1 MIPSQYTFLNS
12 QSKIPLVGALRTS
25 IAQKNVAFHAPGHKQ
40 GQGIPQSLEKL
51 LGKTV
56 FTADLPELPELDN
69 LFAPS
74 GVIQKAQELAAEAF
88 GAENTWFLVNGST
101 CGIVAAILATCNPGD
116 KIILPRNIHQSAIA
130 GLILSGAV
138 PIFINPY
145 YDPLWDLSYSITPNS
160 LKQVLEENSDVKA
173 VMIVYPTYHG
183 ICGDI
188 KSIAELTHRQGI
200 PLLVDEA
207 HGGHFTFHQD
217 LPPCALSMGADLTV
231 QSTHKVLGAMTQ
243 AAMLHLQGTRIDPQK
258 ISRALQLIESTSPS
272 YLLLA
277 SLDAA
282 RQQMA
287 LHGKELLDKTIEFS
301 KKARQ
306 QLSKIQGLSILDF
319 KEPFGSFHYLDNTRL
334 TVNVTALGL
343 SGFEVDEIFHQ
354 QLGITAELPMLR
366 HLAFIISLGNTTD
379 DITKLI
385 SAFQILSNSYFS
397 PNLPIPSSPNLPIPQ
412 SSHPL
417 FSPRETF
424 FAVTEMINFNCSIG
438 RISGDL
444 ICPYPPG
451 IPILMPGEKIT
462 AETLEYLQTVLALGA
477 SVIGCSDSSLQ
488 KLKVLT

>member
-1 MIPSQYTFLNS
+1 MTPLQDTFLNS
-12 QSKIPLVGALRTS
+12 QSKMPLVGALKKL
-25 IAQKNVAFHAPGHKQ
+25 IAQKNVAFHAPGHKK
-40 GQGIPQSLEKL
+40 GQGIPQPLERL

-74 GVIQKAQELAAEAF
+74 GVIQKAQKLAAEAF

-138 PIFINPY
+138 PIFLNPY
-145 YDPLWDLSYSITPNS
+145 YDPLWDLSYSITTNS
-160 LKQVLEENSDVKA
+160 LKQALEENSDVKA

-188 KSIAELTHRQGI
+188 KVIADMTHRQGI

-217 LPPCALSMGADLTV
+217 LPPCALSVGADLTV

-243 AAMLHLQGTRIDPQK
+243 SSMLHLQGTRIDPQR

-287 LHGKELLDKTIEFS
+287 LYGEELLDKTLELS
-301 KKARQ
+301 EKARQ
-306 QLSKIQGLSILDF
+306 QLSQIQGLSILNLEESLGGF
-319 KEPFGSFHYLDNTRL
+319 YYLDTTRL
-334 TVNVTALGL
+334 TVNITALGL
-343 SGFEVDEIFHQ
+343 SGFKVDEIFHQ

-366 HLAFIISLGNTTD
+366 HLAFIISMGNTISD
-379 DITKLI
+379 VTKLI
-385 SAFQILSNSYFS
+385 AAFQILSNSYFS
-397 PNLPIPSSPNLPIPQ
+397 SDSPISSLPHLPTPPSPHSPI
-412 SSHPL
+412 
-417 FSPRETF
+417 SPRETF
-424 FAVTEMINFNCSIG
+424 FAVTEMVNFNCSIG

-444 ICPYPPG
+444 ICSYPPG

-462 AETLEYLQTVLALGA
+462 DQILEYLQTMLALGA

-488 KLKVLT
+488 KLKVLA

>member
-1 MIPSQYTFLNS
+1 MTPSQHTFLNS
-12 QSKIPLVGALRTS
+12 QSKMPLVEALRTS
-25 IAQKNVAFHAPGHKQ
+25 IAQKNVAFHAPGHKK
-40 GQGIPQSLEKL
+40 GQGIPQSLERL
-51 LGKTV
+51 LGRTV

-74 GVIQKAQELAAEAF
+74 GVIQKAQKLAAEAF

-116 KIILPRNIHQSAIA
+116 KIVLPRNIHQSVIA
-130 GLILSGAV
+130 GLILSGAI
-138 PIFINPY
+138 PIFLNPY
-145 YDPLWDLSYSITPNS
+145 YDPLWDLSCSITPNS

-183 ICGDI
+183 ICADI
-188 KSIAELTHRQGI
+188 KVIADLTHRQGI

-243 AAMLHLQGTRIDPQK
+243 ASMLHLQGTRIDPQR

-287 LHGKELLDKTIEFS
+287 LHGKELLDKTLEFS
-301 KKARQ
+301 EKARQ
-306 QLSKIQGLSILDF
+306 QLSQIQGLSILDLQ
-319 KEPFGSFHYLDNTRL
+319 EPFGGFYYLDTTRL
-334 TVNVTALGL
+334 TVNITALGL
-343 SGFEVDEIFHQ
+343 SGFEVDKIFHQ

-366 HLAFIISLGNTTD
+366 HLTFIISIGNTTD
-379 DITKLI
+379 DVTKLI
-385 SAFQILSNSYFS
+385 AAFQILSNSYFS
-397 PNLPIPSSPNLPIPQ
+397 PHSPISPFPHLPIPPSPHSPI
-412 SSHPL
+412 
-417 FSPRETF
+417 SPRETF
-424 FAVTEMINFNCSIG
+424 FAATEMIDFDCSIG

-444 ICPYPPG
+444 IYSYPPG

-462 AETLEYLQTVLALGA
+462 DQTLEYLQTMLALGA
-477 SVIGCSDSSLQ
+477 SVINCSDSSLQ
-488 KLKVLT
+488 KLKVLA

>member
-1 MIPSQYTFLNS
+1 MTTSQDTFLNS
-12 QSKIPLVGALRTS
+12 QSKMPLIRALITS
-25 IAQKNVAFHAPGHKQ
+25 IAQKNVAFYAPGHKQ
-40 GQGIPQSLEKL
+40 GQGISQPLEKL

-74 GVIQKAQELAAEAF
+74 GVIQRAQKLSAEAF

-101 CGIVAAILATCNPGD
+101 CGIIAAILATCNPGD

-130 GLILSGAV
+130 GLILSGAI
-138 PIFINPY
+138 PIFINPD
-145 YDPLWDLSYSITPNS
+145 YDPLWDLSYSITPDS
-160 LKQVLEENSDVKA
+160 LKKVLEENSDVKA
-173 VMIVYPTYHG
+173 VMVVYPTYHG

-188 KSIAELTHRQGI
+188 KMIADLTHRQGI

-231 QSTHKVLGAMTQ
+231 QSTHKILGAMTQ
-243 AAMLHLQGTRIDPQK
+243 ASMLHLQGTRINPQR

-277 SLDAA
+277 SLDGA
-282 RQQMA
+282 RQQIV

-306 QLSKIQGLSILDF
+306 QLSRIKGLSILDL
-319 KEPFGSFHYLDNTRL
+319 KEPLGSFYYLDTTRL
-334 TVNVTALGL
+334 TINTTALGL
-343 SGFEVDEIFHQ
+343 SGFEVDKILHQ
-354 QLGITAELPMLR
+354 QLGVTAELPMLR
-366 HLAFIISLGNTTD
+366 HLSFIISMGNTTD

-385 SAFQILSNSYFS
+385 AAFQILSNSYCSSRPFFS
-397 PNLPIPSSPNLPIPQ
+397 SFPLLPIPPSLNPPV
-412 SSHPL
+412 
-417 FSPRETF
+417 SPRETF
-424 FAVTEMINFNCSIG
+424 FAVTEMVDFNHSIS

-462 AETLEYLQTVLALGA
+462 DQTLEYLQTMLSLGA
-477 SVIGCSDSSLQ
+477 SVTGCSDPSLQ
-488 KLKVLT
+488 KLKVLA

>member
-12 QSKIPLVGALRTS
+12 QSKTPLVGALRTS
-25 IAQKNVAFHAPGHKQ
+25 IAQKNVAFHSPGHKQ

-138 PIFINPY
+138 PIFLNPY

-188 KSIAELTHRQGI
+188 KSIADLTHRQGI

-287 LHGKELLDKTIEFS
+287 LYGKELLDKTLEFS
-301 KKARQ
+301 EKARQ
-306 QLSKIQGLSILDF
+306 QLSQIQGLSILDF
-319 KEPFGSFHYLDNTRL
+319 KEPFGSFHYLDTTRL

-462 AETLEYLQTVLALGA
+462 AQTLEYLQTVLALGA